1 VTTTTT
7 TGTTGAPVATAD
19 HYVMPGYAGPIGC
32 NWPMSEADF
41 SAAKNSIR
49 SKDFEDSKLTIAKQ
63 VVSSNCIFASQ
74 VREVMMMFD
83 FEDTK
88 LQFAKFAYDYTYD
101 INNYFKVN
109 DAFDFEIS
117 IDELNR
123 YIQARQ

>member
-1 VTTTTT
+1 
-7 TGTTGAPVATAD
+7 
-19 HYVMPGYAGPIGC
+19 
-32 NWPMSEADF
+32 MSEADF